1 MNYSI
6 KSSESVTEH
15 TNEDEHGYN
24 KKNKILTAFIHSCL
38 YVCETV
44 SVYYFL
50 GSNKSNINQTIT
62 KSMHVLVAG
71 GNIQCIID
79 LLY

>member
-44 SVYYFL
+44 SVYNNEEHACPCGRWKY
-50 GSNKSNINQTIT
+50 T
-62 KSMHVLVAG
+62 V
-71 GNIQCIID
+71 
-79 LLY
+79 YY